1 MFDPDGY
8 AFGISNGGHVRFRIL
23 GPIDVEND
31 LGEKVTPQALKI
43 RSLLA
48 LFCMHA
54 GHVVSPSR
62 LISALWAG
70 TPPRT
75 ASTALQ
81 VYVSKL
87 RGQFTRAGASP
98 ALITTTSSGYM
109 MRLDEHTLD
118 LTLFE
123 SNAVKIQQAM
133 DADRT
138 QDAAR
143 LLSESL
149 TLWRGT
155 ALADVRTT
163 PALDGFA
170 QQLDERRNALH
181 EQRLTLELRLGRHTQ
196 LLGEL
201 YGLTQEHPMWENIHA
216 CLMIALYRSGRIP
229 ECLAAYQRI
238 RQTLHD
244 ELGMEPCNRL
254 RNLHRA
260 ILAREPWL
268 DDHSRLLSSAYA
280 S

>member
-1 MFDPDGY
+1 
-8 AFGISNGGHVRFRIL
+8 V
-23 GPIDVEND
+23 DVEND

-48 LFCMHA
+48 VFCMHA
-54 GHVVSPSR
+54 GSVVSPAR
-62 LISALWAG
+62 LISALWGG

-87 RGQFTRAGASP
+87 RRQFSQAGASP
-98 ALITTTSSGYM
+98 SLITTTSSGYL

-118 LTLFE
+118 LALFE
-123 SNAVKIQQAM
+123 SSVVEIQQAI

-163 PALDGFA
+163 PALDGYA

-181 EQRLTLELRLGRHTQ
+181 AQRLTLELRLGRHAG
-196 LLGEL
+196 LIGEL
-201 YGLTQEHPMWENIHA
+201 YGLAQEHPMWEHVYA

-229 ECLAAYQRI
+229 ECLTAYQRI

-268 DDHSRLLSSAYA
+268 DDHGRLLSAAYA

>member
-1 MFDPDGY
+1 M
-8 AFGISNGGHVRFRIL
+8 RFRIL
-23 GPIDVEND
+23 GPIEVETD
-31 LGEKVTPQALKI
+31 AGETVTPQALKI

-48 LFCMHA
+48 MFCMHA
-54 GHVVSPSR
+54 GHVLSPAR
-62 LISALWAG
+62 LIGALWAE

-75 ASTALQ
+75 ATTALQ

-87 RGQFTRAGASP
+87 RGNFIRAGASP
-98 ALITTTSSGYM
+98 SLITTTSSGYT
-109 MRLDEHTLD
+109 MRLDGHCLD
-118 LTLFE
+118 LALFE
-123 SNAVKIQQAM
+123 SRAARAQQAIRM
-133 DADRT
+133 ERSLE
-138 QDAAR
+138 AAR

-149 TLWRGT
+149 MLWRGS

-163 PALDGFA
+163 PALDGYA

-181 EQRLTLELRLGRHTQ
+181 EQWLTLELRLGRHTQ
-196 LLGEL
+196 LIGEL
-201 YGLTQEHPMWENIHA
+201 YGLAQEHPMWENVHA

-229 ECLAAYQRI
+229 ECLAAYERI
-238 RQTLHD
+238 RRTLHD

-268 DDHSRLLSSAYA
+268 DDHSRPLSSAYA